1 MFKEYKGK
9 IILTSVI
16 TLVPILL
23 GLLLWNKLPDQIPT
37 HWNAEGVIDGWSSK
51 AFAVFA
57 LPGILV
63 FFHLLCVLASSMDPK
78 RKNYSGKLL
87 GIVFWICPVISLV
100 MMGVMY
106 GTALG
111 MKLKVDVIML
121 VLVGVTFLVVGNYM
135 PKCKQNYT
143 MGIKIPWT
151 LNDEENW
158 NYTHRFAGKLWMASG
173 LLVLVS
179 IFLPTSAMVV
189 ILMIVLFGS
198 VIIPVIASYR
208 FYKKK
213 DSRS

>member
-143 MGIKIPWT
+143 IGIKIPWT
-151 LNDEENW
+151 LNSEENW
-158 NYTHRFAGKLWMASG
+158 NKTHRFAGWLWVIG
-173 LLVLVS
+173 G
-179 IFLPTSAMVV
+179 IFITATSLFSLIWISLPAIFIMTLIPMIYSY
-189 ILMIVLFGS
+189 ILHRKGI
-198 VIIPVIASYR
+198 
-208 FYKKK
+208 
-213 DSRS
+213 

>member
-173 LLVLVS
+173 S
-179 IFLPTSAMVV
+179 MDT
-189 ILMIVLFGS
+189 
-198 VIIPVIASYR
+198 
-208 FYKKK
+208 
-213 DSRS
+213 